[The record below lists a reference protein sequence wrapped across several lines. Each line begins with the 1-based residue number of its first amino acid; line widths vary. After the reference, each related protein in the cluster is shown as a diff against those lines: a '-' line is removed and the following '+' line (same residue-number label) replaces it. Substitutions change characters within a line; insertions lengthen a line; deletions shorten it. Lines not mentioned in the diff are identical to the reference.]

1 MGTQFRGSP
10 STKTMDD
17 DNNLLL
23 RYLVVEDTP
32 RYEFLDDD
40 DEDEVVGTVATMDAA
55 SSHGG
60 AIRQR
65 RLIPRDHG
73 AGEATIIVHY
83 FAANPVYTPEMFR
96 RRYSSNLHGMS
107 TDY

>member
-1 MGTQFRGSP
+1 MRKESRQRAPIYMPHPFPTMGTQVRGSP
-10 STKTMDD
+10 STETMDD
-17 DNNLLL
+17 DENFLL

-60 AIRQR
+60 AIR
-65 RLIPRDHG
+65 
-73 AGEATIIVHY
+73 
-83 FAANPVYTPEMFR
+83 
-96 RRYSSNLHGMS
+96 
-107 TDY
+107 